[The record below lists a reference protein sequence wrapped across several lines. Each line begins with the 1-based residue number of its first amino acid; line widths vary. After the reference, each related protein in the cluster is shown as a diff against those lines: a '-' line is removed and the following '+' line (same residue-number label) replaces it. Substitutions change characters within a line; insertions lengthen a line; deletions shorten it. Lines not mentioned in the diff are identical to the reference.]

1 MKKLELKWLKVCW
14 MLFCTLIIL
23 GTPFIVSF
31 RQRSVA
37 QKSSVTTAIHSGRVV
52 SLPVVCN
59 EFKFEKV
66 LFNRLDGLL
75 VIPGQ
80 PFLGIFKQ
88 QG

>member
-1 MKKLELKWLKVCW
+1 MIIVDHRVLPAEECSPKKN
-14 MLFCTLIIL
+14 
-23 GTPFIVSF
+23 
-31 RQRSVA
+31 
-37 QKSSVTTAIHSGRVV
+37 SVTTEIHIGRVV

-66 LFNRLDGLL
+66 LFSRLDGLH

-80 PFLGIFKQ
+80 PFLWIFKQ

>member
-1 MKKLELKWLKVCW
+1 MK
-14 MLFCTLIIL
+14 
-23 GTPFIVSF
+23 VSL

-37 QKSSVTTAIHSGRVV
+37 QKNSVTTAIHIGRVV

-66 LFNRLDGLL
+66 LFSRLDGLL

-80 PFLGIFKQ
+80 PFLWIFKQ